1 MSWYR
6 TGTVAVTNG
15 SKTVTGVGTLWTT
28 AVNAGDAFALVDA
41 NLNPTGA
48 WYEVESVTNNT
59 TLVLKQSYAGSTGSN
74 KQYCVFNLVGNM
86 TTPSFAQRLA
96 TFFASFQSLIDKP
109 TTTPTAASIPVADAN
124 GKIDSGWI
132 KDASATVKGVVKVGS
147 NISVA
152 DGVISVPE
160 ATEAVKGV
168 VELATPAEVLAGVD
182 TERAVTVKDLDYSYA
197 TIDSDRIYEGVDL
210 TTKFA
215 AEIAGYTDV
224 WAWIK
229 ARITAVNYS
238 GLHVGDYIPFTM
250 NGYTIKAQIAGID
263 TYYQAND
270 VVTGHHIDF
279 ISKDCYPTPVQW
291 NTTSIN
297 NGNETNAAP
306 WMVCNLKNVINTTW
320 YNSLPAPLKA
330 QIIEKRAY
338 IETRYTSGSTLTDS
352 TGAAW
357 NNIGK
362 LWVPSEGEVYGTVH
376 WGTKGY
382 SSAQNAEYPIFAA
395 SWRNRIKVIGGS
407 GALGAWWL
415 LSVAGDDSTRVCY
428 VSNAGC
434 ASLTIAEHTAIY
446 APVCFRIG

>member
-6 TGTVAVTNG
+6 TGTVTVTNG
-15 SKTVTGVGTLWTT
+15 SKNVKGVGTLW
-28 AVNAGDAFALVDA
+28 ASSVNVGDAFALVDA

-48 WYEVESVTNNT
+48 WYEVESVVSNT
-59 TLVLKQSYAGSTGSN
+59 EITLKQSYAGTTGSN

-96 TFFASFQSLIDKP
+96 QFFDSFQGLIDKP
-109 TTTPTAASIPVADAN
+109 TTTPTASSIPIADAN
-124 GKIDSGWI
+124 GDIDSGWI
-132 KDASATVKGVVKVGS
+132 KDASATVKGVVKVGT
-147 NISVA
+147 NLSVA
-152 DGVISVPE
+152 EGVVSVPA
-160 ATEAVKGV
+160 ATATVKGV
-168 VELATPAEVLAGVD
+168 VELATSVEVLAGTD

-197 TIDSDRIYEGVDL
+197 TIDSDRIYEGVNL
-210 TTKFA
+210 ETKFA

-229 ARITAVNYS
+229 ARITAADYS
-238 GLHVGDYIPFTM
+238 GLHVGDYIPFVM
-250 NGYTIKAQIAGID
+250 NGNTIKAQIAGID
-263 TYYQAND
+263 TYYRAND

-279 ISKDCYPTPVQW
+279 ISKDCYPTPVPW
-291 NTTSIN
+291 NTTNIN

-352 TGAAW
+352 TEAAW
-357 NNIGK
+357 NDIGK
-362 LWVPSEGEVYGTVH
+362 LWVPTEGEVYGTVH
-376 WGTKGY
+376 WGTKGF
-382 SSAQNAEYPIFAA
+382 SSMQNAEYPIFAA
-395 SWRNRIKVIGGS
+395 SWRNRIKGKGDGGTRCS
-407 GALGAWWL
+407 WWL
-415 LSVAGDDSTRVCY
+415 LSVYGGLSAAVCSVSSNGLASY
-428 VSNAGC
+428 SNA
-434 ASLTIAEHTAIY
+434 SLAAVY